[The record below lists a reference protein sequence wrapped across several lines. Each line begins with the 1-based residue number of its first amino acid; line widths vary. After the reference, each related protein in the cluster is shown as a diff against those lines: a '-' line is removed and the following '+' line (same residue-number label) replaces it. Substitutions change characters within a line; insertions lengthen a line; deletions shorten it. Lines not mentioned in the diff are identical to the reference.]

1 MRLVKNWLFP
11 VLTCLIVVGAAVL
24 PPYVSWA
31 RDQAQFGQ
39 IHVDEMDAESLPVW
53 EAPDLLERLELYVRW
68 HTTKETIPSFQT
80 SVMERA
86 LAERALNFLAQ
97 AGVISADLLQ
107 DPLERMNMSRIL
119 LWNPTDRRGLQQPVE
134 FWRVSLELGEGSIT
148 MDVDGESGL
157 PLFLNLYDPNI
168 AQWFLYQK
176 PDTLPD
182 LAQRYFD
189 LLELEAVPMQAGIPT
204 DAAPWE
210 RMFQVSQT
218 ELYYYFEFN
227 ATTLN
232 IGPEQNIVNLP
243 NDSDF

>member
-53 EAPDLLERLELYVRW
+53 EAPDLLERLELYARW
-68 HTTKETIPSFQT
+68 HTTEETIPSFQT
-80 SVMERA
+80 SVMEKV
-86 LAERALNFLAQ
+86 LAERALNSLAQ
-97 AGVISADLLQ
+97 AGVISINLLEN
-107 DPLERMNMSRIL
+107 PLERMNMSRIL
-119 LWNPTDRRGLQQPVE
+119 LWNPSDRRGLQQPVE

-157 PLFLNLYDPNI
+157 PLSLNLYDPNI

-182 LAQRYFD
+182 LAQRYFGI
-189 LLELEAVPMQAGIPT
+189 LGIEAAPTQTDIST
-204 DAAPWE
+204 DAAPWQQ
-210 RMFQVSQT
+210 RFHIDGT
-218 ELYYYFEFN
+218 ELYYCFTFN
-227 ATTLN
+227 ATMLS
-232 IGPEQNIVNLP
+232 ISPEQG
-243 NDSDF
+243 